1 MKQYIHNIFAEI
13 YTTHRFYIVRLHIQT
28 VCSLLTWTHSIFYSV
43 FSFVYVFIG
52 RNHTEGE
59 ALWSCHTWENV
70 LPQVIVLSGHDLHHL
85 PTLKNNFLPVFKVLL
100 QNWTSISFLYFFPS
114 WCSSSRQRMRWI
126 IFWRLVPGRREIFGQ
141 LTSPL
146 RSTSCGRPTAGS
158 WQTSKTLL
166 DPGYTTSI
174 WGKPRKQKFTRRLCS
189 IARNLVVFPLPHPAD
204 SLLLSLLVFT
214 SLSYFF
220 VSFKA
225 KCWTPCMTSTAV
237 SRWATMWS
245 RAALTA
251 TVSQVRLY
259 IFILLHHL
267 RLCLLRNI

>member
-1 MKQYIHNIFAEI
+1 MFLLVE
-13 YTTHRFYIVRLHIQT
+13 TTLKVRLSDPVTHEKMY
-28 VCSLLTWTHSIFYSV
+28 CLRLLFCQDMISIIYQLWRTISYQFLAK
-43 FSFVYVFIG
+43 FIKSSYK
-52 RNHTEGE
+52 TEHQ
-59 ALWSCHTWENV
+59 SPFC
-70 LPQVIVLSGHDLHHL
+70 I
-85 PTLKNNFLPVFKVLL
+85 
-100 QNWTSISFLYFFPS
+100 FFPS

-146 RSTSCGRPTAGS
+146 RSTSCRRPTAGS

-204 SLLLSLLVFT
+204 SLLLSLLVFK

-267 RLCLLRNI
+267 RLCLLGNI